1 MYPETITLNVENL
14 DAVAGFYAY
23 CVGLHILEK
32 AEGSI
37 LLGVADQPI
46 VRLKRLANGLRI
58 RNAPGLYHLALRVPT
73 RVDLANWLRHYRE
86 LEMPNWQGASNHG
99 VSEALYLADPEG
111 NGIEIT
117 ADKPREE
124 WEFQADGRIVVY
136 AERLDLRALSLLAT
150 DDPWVGL
157 PKGSDL
163 GHVHLQVG
171 DIAAAKTFYVD
182 LLGFDLKTELPD
194 SALFVAHGDYHHH
207 IGLNNW
213 HSRNT
218 LPPPLAV
225 YGLSEFS
232 LRMEDQ
238 GAFLA
243 LRSKVENNNFVEKGE
258 QDFLVRDPSGNHI
271 RIFLENPSKEK
282 KYEISS

>member
-37 LLGVADQPI
+37 LLGVVDQPI
-46 VRLKRLANGLRI
+46 VRLKRLTNGRLRI

-124 WEFQADGRIVVY
+124 WDFQADGRIVVY

-150 DDPWVGL
+150 DDPWGGL
-157 PKGSDL
+157 PQGSDL

-194 SALFVAHGDYHHH
+194 SALFIAHGDYHHH

-213 HSRNT
+213 HSRNA
-218 LPPPLAV
+218 LSLPLAV
-225 YGLSEFS
+225 YGMAEFS

-238 GAFLA
+238 SAFIA
-243 LRSKVENNNFVEKGE
+243 LRSRMDGKNNFVENGE
-258 QDFLVRDPSGNHI
+258 HDFLVRDPSGNHI
-271 RIFLENPSKEK
+271 RIFLKNQSEEK
-282 KYEISS
+282 KM